1 MVEKHHTPVLRSE
14 GLGELAGA
22 GPRSSSAGG
31 GRPGNGGSLVD
42 LFVRFFGTSS
52 ESGPETRWSGCRLH
66 LVNST
71 IVEWRSS
78 TSDRCTGGR
87 VSGQDRVR
95 RRRTADDRVTVV
107 AWWICYAFFSEH
119 RHNRSKTEAGGR
131 SNGRAWWTEYRAV
144 LSTGRV
150 TPERSLFRA
159 NQRRGCFGIT
169 FGWRGVRRFGT
180 PNLRHAPALNWK
192 CEMPRVCKR
201 FVNASLAKGE
211 PIDGMIAS

>member
-1 MVEKHHTPVLRSE
+1 M
-14 GLGELAGA
+14 
-22 GPRSSSAGG
+22 
-31 GRPGNGGSLVD
+31 
-42 LFVRFFGTSS
+42 
-52 ESGPETRWSGCRLH
+52 
-66 LVNST
+66 
-71 IVEWRSS
+71 
-78 TSDRCTGGR
+78 
-87 VSGQDRVR
+87 
-95 RRRTADDRVTVV
+95 VV

-211 PIDGMIAS
+211 PIDGMIASEHNESKTHERGAIYTWTKQPTGARGGPSIGLY